1 MERKPVFVFLAGHA
15 CIRCDKVAI
24 PLIEQGY
31 EVHLISKRK
40 PEWAK
45 YYTTWVQANDMNQL
59 LNAVDVYKNVADIF
73 YAHNEPNWFVTIVKE
88 RTDKPVILDVHDSM
102 LARWTPEEDDEIK
115 KTGKNSARIT
125 TQERNNF
132 QLADGL
138 VFPTWSFRDLVT
150 SEFGLSQ
157 PNMVLPSYLPKRM
170 NCYDGKEWLG
180 GLVYEGRIDLREEIE
195 KDTVNHGFRYC
206 DYQDLAEQ
214 AHAMNMDFHIYS
226 RMDKEFLKVYEKIA
240 FTHVPQVW
248 GELLNCVS
256 RHDWGLVGNSFWT
269 NEWDVALPNKLF
281 EYMGA
286 GIPPVVINS
295 TESAN
300 FVKEYDVGLVVDS
313 LQELGDNWKLHTEYR
328 KKMFRVRKQ
337 FNMEEHIGGLI
348 TFCEGF
354 L

>member
-1 MERKPVFVFLAGHA
+1 MKPVFVFLAGHA

-24 PLIEQGY
+24 PLIERGY
-31 EVHLISKRK
+31 DVHLISKRK
-40 PEWAK
+40 PIWSK

-73 YAHNEPNWFVTIVKE
+73 YAHNEPSWFVTIVKE

-115 KTGKNSARIT
+115 KTGRPSARII

-150 SEFGLSQ
+150 SEYALSQ

-170 NCYDGKEWLG
+170 TGYEGKEWLG
-180 GLVYEGRIDLREEIE
+180 GLVYEGRIDLRDEIMN
-195 KDTVNHGFRYC
+195 DPVNHGFRYC
-206 DYQDLAEQ
+206 DYQALAEE
-214 AHAMNMDFHIYS
+214 AHEMNMDFHIYA
-226 RMDKEFLKVYEKIA
+226 RADEPFLKVYQKIA
-240 FTHVPQVW
+240 YTHMPQQW
-248 GELLNCVS
+248 GTLLDCLS

-269 NEWDVALPNKLF
+269 NEWDIALPNKLF

-286 GIPPVVINS
+286 GLPPVVINS

-300 FVKEYDVGLVVDS
+300 FVKKHDVGIVVES
-313 LQELGDNWKLHTEYR
+313 LKELGENWKLHTEYR
-328 KKMFRVRKQ
+328 KKMFKVRKQ
-337 FNMEEHIGGLI
+337 FYMEEHIGELI
-348 TFCEGF
+348 KFCEGF